1 MGCLESIEK
10 GRKSFE
16 MPPRQGEPEFIKVNK
31 WDGTAVKNS
40 LDDAVKEILTKKLNY
55 VEDHTLMDW
64 RLAICFVAVVVA
76 MFALIMDYFYPFPAS
91 RTILIFCVATYF
103 VLMLILTVYTTY
115 KEKGI
120 FVVALQK
127 DPAGLDPDSTWEAS
141 SNLKKFDDMY
151 ELSLQYVDG
160 KTGNT
165 RNAET
170 NKSVADFI
178 DDNGIICMDLLEDSV
193 LKLHKSL
200 TSAKKGF

>member
-1 MGCLESIEK
+1 
-10 GRKSFE
+10 
-16 MPPRQGEPEFIKVNK
+16 MPPKQEPEFIKVNK

-64 RLAICFVAVVVA
+64 RLAICFVAVAVA

-91 RTILIFCVATYF
+91 KTILILCVATYF
-103 VLMLILTVYTTY
+103 VLMMILTVYTTY
-115 KEKGI
+115 CEKGI

-141 SNLKKFDDMY
+141 SSLKKFDDKY
-151 ELSLQYVDG
+151 DLILVFKDG
-160 KTGNT
+160 KTGAKREQT
-165 RNAET
+165 F
-170 NKSVADFI
+170 NKSVANFFDE
-178 DDNGIICMDLLEDSV
+178 NGLLCMDLLEDAV

-200 TSAKKGF
+200 SNAKKDS